1 MRAAR
6 LFAAAALAAISLLSI
21 GARDAFAKAPKESP
35 TVEDIYRQAMAAIEE
50 KKKREVEAAKDPLRE
65 AIEAYRDRKTPLA
78 EYQKLVDIINDAK
91 TESVQPYRATAAQA
105 LVTRFSREDES
116 DPTVKVVRRQIAL
129 AVVDLMKA
137 TKDDVGLAA
146 IEQILSNWWRMKTFE
161 FKFKVGD
168 KPDERKRAWTKMKKY
183 LEKGEI

>member
-1 MRAAR
+1 MSICWPAIADYAAR
-6 LFAAAALAAISLLSI
+6 
-21 GARDAFAKAPKESP
+21 GMARGVPLPRRAVDRPAPANA
-35 TVEDIYRQAMAAIEE
+35 TTF
-50 KKKREVEAAKDPLRE
+50 L
-65 AIEAYRDRKTPLA
+65 
-78 EYQKLVDIINDAK
+78 
-91 TESVQPYRATAAQA
+91 PYDWQA